1 MYRDNTLIPTEAIR
15 LAALGRLMEGST
27 YYSELADEVRRFVGS
42 IVGPSLDMLAPS
54 FELIRF
60 EGLTR
65 SGPVPIDGKE
75 ANIEITEEGK
85 QIFHTLMTSNVRAPV
100 NDVSKLVIALKIR
113 FLYLLDNSDRLN
125 QISMLSNIYE
135 SELTRLEQLRASHL
149 KGRFADWINLEIVQ
163 LQARLT
169 WFQEQNN

>member
-42 IVGPSLDMLAPS
+42 MLAPS